1 MAYQTGDG
9 RWIVGLGAEGESSYN
24 GFAGWRGC
32 VIQLTADGATEQSV
46 KYLEGLR
53 DYAIAHS
60 ALGES
65 IMPPSVNVWVSNNGT
80 TTAVQADD
88 LAVDGENFTICGIK
102 WNGSAWDYT
111 NAGQGGSGG
120 GGGNVVV
127 AHGTVD
133 EITET
138 AADITLDKTVQEL
151 LAAEQSRI
159 EVTDSSNGTVFYLSL
174 ADKRETTATY
184 DVLQSNGGYIYMV
197 ILSIGI
203 DSGEVFCLIFKQT
216 VN

>member
-24 GFAGWRGC
+24 GFAGWRDC

-60 ALGES
+60 ALGDS

-88 LAVDGENFTICGIK
+88 LAFDGQNFTICGIK
-102 WNGSAWDYT
+102 WNGSTWDYT
-111 NAGQGGSGG
+111 NAGQGGGSG

-127 AHGTVD
+127 AHSQVTSEKLEEAIEQRV
-133 EITET
+133 EITIDKSY
-138 AADITLDKTVQEL
+138 ADLTGADF
-151 LAAEQSRI
+151 S
-159 EVTDSSNGTVFYLSL
+159 VF
-174 ADKRETTATY
+174 
-184 DVLQSNGGYIYMV
+184 VLQMPDNSLYVPLHMSNDTLLVYLGKLQNMTVEIWVDNTGYASLKI
-197 ILSIGI
+197 
-203 DSGEVFCLIFKQT
+203 T
-216 VN
+216 A